1 MCFKSNFT
9 LHFPIHEYRFVQEW
23 VIDNSH
29 QMTKNG
35 ISAMLEHQNTLMD
48 TLKKTICFK
57 SNLAV
62 PFPIHKYCIT
72 QGWVIGNSHQMAK
85 NGFSQFT
92 KKA

>member
-48 TLKKTICFK
+48 TLKKRYV
-57 SNLAV
+57 SNLIWQY
-62 PFPIHKYCIT
+62 PFPSINT
-72 QGWVIGNSHQMAK
+72 ALPRDG
-85 NGFSQFT
+85 
-92 KKA
+92 